1 MVSIKTVAAIPDGA
15 RRGSVEYVAI
25 AQAATDNAGQWQ
37 EVEIEGRT
45 LSQLGGIATQLK
57 KKNVLFEVKTRTVG
71 GKPLLY
77 VKARETVAK
86 PSAKK

>member
-57 KKNVLFEVKTRTVG
+57 KNVLFEVKTRTVG

-77 VKARETVAK
+77 VKAPETVAK